1 MSNLNTLNSINLF
14 YKDNIIPI
22 NKFTGDLSLQINYD
36 GEIYLLWIDERKN
49 NPTFYLGKTKLTK
62 QQAHNMREKFI
73 CETGDFEGQPYY
85 LQDLILNE
93 TLIDKQNLNLKQQIS
108 QMLNELINLE
118 VDNKYIE

>member
-14 YKDNIIPI
+14 YNDNIIPV

-62 QQAHNMREKFI
+62 QQAHNMREHFI
-73 CETGDFEGQPYY
+73 CETGDFEKAPYY

-93 TLIDKQNLNLKQQIS
+93 TLIDKQSLNLKQQVK
-108 QMLNELINLE
+108 QMLEELTKME
-118 VDNKYIE
+118 VDNKFME

>member
-14 YKDNIIPI
+14 YNDNIIPV

-62 QQAHNMREKFI
+62 QQAHNMREHFI
-73 CETGDFEGQPYY
+73 CETGDFESEPYY
-85 LQDLILNE
+85 LQDLILDE
-93 TLIDKQNLNLKQQIS
+93 TLIDKQSLNLKQQVK
-108 QMLNELINLE
+108 QMLEELTKME
-118 VDNKYIE
+118 VDNKFME